1 MKRCEA
7 NGIDPA
13 LPHLNSYWAG
23 RDQRAREAKADA
35 HQRAITNAR
44 YDIGLAPLNAKQAAR
59 WADDTRASH
68 EGNEQ

>member
-35 HQRAITNAR
+35 HQHALNAR
-44 YDIGLAPLNAKQAAR
+44 LDTGMAALNERQAAR
-59 WADDTRASH
+59 WADEEAGT
-68 EGNEQ
+68 